1 MSVKQGVAIISEE
14 MGNAREEMGNAREE
28 QRPVWTSLPI
38 TGMCVR
44 TRQRSGEL
52 GEGLDRERT
61 VEEAFQGLDYFK

>member
-14 MGNAREEMGNAREE
+14 MGNAREE
-28 QRPVWTSLPI
+28 QRPVWTSRPI

-44 TRQRSGEL
+44 TRQRSGAM